1 MLSFDRSL
9 VLPSS
14 SNNGP
19 TKLFQRPIL
28 RLISQGQAFVAI
40 FFILLGYVNS
50 LKVIKLSRQG
60 KTNEALNSLT
70 TASFRRTGRL
80 FFPAAAVT
88 ILAWLAT
95 QLGIFEL
102 ARRSDA
108 YWLATN
114 SPPPSDTWWLA
125 VEDLL
130 AELLGTWVR
139 GENLYDQPQWAL
151 LHLFK
156 GSMYVFMFLL
166 ATVRVTP
173 RARVISLIALWVWSW
188 ASCDGMPHLVICQLP
203 LPQLQKH

>member
-14 SNNGP
+14 SINGP

-60 KTNEALNSLT
+60 KINEALTSLT

-80 FFPAAAVT
+80 FFPAAFVT
-88 ILAWLAT
+88 ILAWFAT
-95 QLGIFEL
+95 QLGVFEL

-114 SPPPSDTWWLA
+114 SPPPSDTWRLA

-130 AELLGTWVR
+130 AELARTWVN

-173 RARVISLIALWVWSW
+173 RARVVLCVGLWWWSW
-188 ASCDGMPHLVICQLP
+188 ASCDGMFYLSICLHLLF
-203 LPQLQKH
+203 QLQEH